1 MQLIDFSECR
11 IMPGAYGGASGK
23 KIAIK
28 YDDEVFMLKFSD
40 IADYNPNMSYSNSCY
55 SEYLGCKIFESVQ
68 IPVQKTLLGLYNG
81 KLVVA
86 CKDFT
91 GRDIRLYDF
100 ASIKNTTM
108 NTGHNGAG
116 TDLSDIL
123 KTIHEQKCV
132 EVSLMEDRFWDTFII
147 DALIGNWDRHNG
159 NWGIVYDYAI
169 SKYGLAPVYD
179 CGSCLFP
186 QADENIMLD
195 ILENNELLNSKVYN
209 QPLSTIKRNGKK
221 INYFYFISSLRN
233 QECNEALKRIV
244 PRIDLENI
252 NSIID
257 DMPVSDLQKQFY
269 KVILKERKEKI
280 LDFSYN
286 KLISTQSNQIRKM
299 NIEV

>member
-1 MQLIDFSECR
+1 MIDFSDCR
-11 IMPGAYGGASGK
+11 VIPTAYGGVSGK
-23 KIAIK
+23 KLAII
-28 YDDEVFMLKFSD
+28 YNNEQYMLKFSD
-40 IADYNPNMSYSNSCY
+40 IADHNPNISYSNSCY
-55 SEYLGCKIFESVQ
+55 SEYLGCKIFETVD
-68 IPVQKTLLGLYNG
+68 IPVQSVLLGVYKG
-81 KLVVA
+81 KLVIA
-86 CKDFT
+86 CKDFR
-91 GRDIRLYDF
+91 GFEDDLVDF
-100 ASIKNTTM
+100 AAIKNTTM
-108 NTGHNGAG
+108 HTGHNGAG
-116 TDLSDIL
+116 TELNDIID
-123 KTIHEQKCV
+123 TIFGQNIVNPFKMIE
-132 EVSLMEDRFWDTFII
+132 RFWDTFII

-159 NWGIVYDYAI
+159 NWGVIYNRRM
-169 SKYGLAPVYD
+169 SKSRLAPVYD